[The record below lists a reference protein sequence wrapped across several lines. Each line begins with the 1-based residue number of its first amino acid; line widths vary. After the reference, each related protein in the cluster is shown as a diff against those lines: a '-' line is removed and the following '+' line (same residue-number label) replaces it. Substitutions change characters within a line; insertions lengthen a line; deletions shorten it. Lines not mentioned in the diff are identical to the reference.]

1 LAEIEAIY
9 LKKSELEATIEALM
23 QENKRLA
30 ADGISQAKE
39 IERLNDMLSQKD
51 TEISILKDRLVKYQ
65 RSECVGDDR

>member
-1 LAEIEAIY
+1 M
-9 LKKSELEATIEALM
+9 KKSELEATNEFLTK
-23 QENKRLA
+23 ENQKLA

-51 TEISILKDRLVKYQ
+51 TEISILKDQLVKYQ